1 MPAGDWNRQNPRNI
15 DGNTGICW
23 TKSTLNAL
31 HRMRA
36 KNKRDRTK
44 RSKARNLLERLM
56 EFETETLR
64 FMDDELV
71 PFINNSEY
79 PVSIKNKGVRKVDF
93 TEMEIS

>member
-1 MPAGDWNRQNPRNI
+1 
-15 DGNTGICW
+15 
-23 TKSTLNAL
+23 
-31 HRMRA
+31 
-36 KNKRDRTK
+36 
-44 RSKARNLLERLM
+44 M